1 VLDELDRDILISLLR
16 DGRSSLRRIGRD
28 TDRAPAHISYR
39 FSRLYREGI
48 LRGFTIYINPEIYGL
63 KRALIGFEGL
73 REPPGDYRFNFK
85 CLEHLDVYEIIAED
99 LEALRSKINRL
110 LDKTGGSLFVYLPQ
124 QYERIR
130 LSRTSLEIL
139 EALKKNPRESII
151 ELARKLGINQ
161 RTIKR
166 HLIYMKR
173 KGVFTVIPVID
184 LNRSGI
190 VLTVYF
196 SKNKAWDLA
205 RQLVDC
211 MIWDAITLPIT
222 RSLMKYSQKSPAD
235 GDGIIICASKSLEEA
250 KKYTL
255 VAKAIDRDCWPMII
269 YEYLIKG

>member
-1 VLDELDRDILISLLR
+1 MLDELDRGILISLLK
-16 DGRSSLRRIGRD
+16 DGRSSLRRIGRS
-28 TDRAPAHISYR
+28 TNHAPAHISYR

-63 KRALIGFEGL
+63 RRALIGIEGP
-73 REPPGDYRFNFK
+73 REPPSDYRFSFK
-85 CLEHLDVYEIIAED
+85 CLEHIDVYEIIAED
-99 LEALRSKINRL
+99 LEALRNKINRL
-110 LDKTGGSLFVYLPQ
+110 IDRTGGSIFIYLPQ

-139 EALKKNPRESII
+139 EALKKNPRESIV

-161 RTIKR
+161 RTVKR

-173 KGVFTVIPVID
+173 KGVFTVIPIID

-196 SKNKAWDLA
+196 SKNRAWTLA
-205 RQLVDC
+205 RQLADC

-222 RSLMKYSQKSPAD
+222 RSMVKASQKSPPES
-235 GDGIIICASKSLEEA
+235 DGIIICASKSLEEA
-250 KKYTL
+250 KKYIL
-255 VAKAIDRDCWPMII
+255 EAKAIDRDCWPMVV
-269 YEYLIKG
+269 YEYSIKA